1 MELKF
6 GYADIGLSGVGS
18 FNCTFMEL
26 KYSEFGENMRQFFV
40 LIVPLWN

>member
-6 GYADIGLSGVGS
+6 YNVLRCFELGIS

-26 KYSEFGENMRQFFV
+26 KFLLDAHARASESV